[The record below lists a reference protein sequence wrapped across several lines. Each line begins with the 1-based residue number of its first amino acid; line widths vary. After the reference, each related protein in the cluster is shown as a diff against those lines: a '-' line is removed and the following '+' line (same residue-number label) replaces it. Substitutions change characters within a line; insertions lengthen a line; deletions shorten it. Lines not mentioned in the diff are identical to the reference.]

1 MHDTCVVTVLVFSM
15 IPAGITGGHRNT
27 VEERGGIGT
36 GAGNHMAGIRSADII
51 CVGYHPI
58 GGRIIFVNIST
69 ENGEMGLKVTVAQ
82 FKRWLLRAFKTTVD
96 LHMIQE
102 LKGGLVLGY
111 GYIGRIIGLDRKI
124 QESCIPRLEVDLGN
138 LI

>member
-1 MHDTCVVTVLVFSM
+1 
-15 IPAGITGGHRNT
+15 
-27 VEERGGIGT
+27 
-36 GAGNHMAGIRSADII
+36 MAGIRSADII

-111 GYIGRIIGLDRKI
+111 GYIGRIIGFNRRI
-124 QESCIPRLEVDLGN
+124 QAGSHPNLQSVLGTPIDFIISGPGNTLQIRESERAHV
-138 LI
+138 

>member
-1 MHDTCVVTVLVFSM
+1 
-15 IPAGITGGHRNT
+15 
-27 VEERGGIGT
+27 
-36 GAGNHMAGIRSADII
+36 MAGIRSADII

-111 GYIGRIIGLDRKI
+111 GYIGRIIGFNRRI
-124 QESCIPRLEVDLGN
+124 QAGSHPN
-138 LI
+138 LQGVFRSEERRVGKEGWFW